1 MDHKFPKSVN
11 GWQRLLASPF
21 DTLVVKVNP
30 YMLLNTNVDLNKLHF
45 KLVKLCII
53 NKTTECINKR
63 KRVEMEDTNFIDS
76 DEYSIELEISTL
88 NNVKKIKYYIAR

>member
-1 MDHKFPKSVN
+1 
-11 GWQRLLASPF
+11 
-21 DTLVVKVNP
+21 
-30 YMLLNTNVDLNKLHF
+30 MLLNTNVDLNKLHF